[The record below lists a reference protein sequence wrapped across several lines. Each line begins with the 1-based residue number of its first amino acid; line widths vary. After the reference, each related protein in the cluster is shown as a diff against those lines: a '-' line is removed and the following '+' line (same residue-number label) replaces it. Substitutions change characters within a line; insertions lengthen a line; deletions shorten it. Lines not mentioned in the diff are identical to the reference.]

1 MVFTNCKLRK
11 FTNYWIAVYAVVV
24 SSVPFFT
31 LIIFQERLLNS
42 VPALQESIHSVRFS
56 TIQPKL
62 NTTIPGDVPLPIS
75 NKYFFQNEKAYGCA
89 DLRPAHVVDLPDS
102 PAPNDLCLGGKESWG
117 RCGGGQFLCPKE
129 IILPAY
135 PRIKYGNPFSFK
147 CIENIC
153 EVHGF
158 RYDPLFTSHLCPNHG
173 ICLGCHASQ
182 TSEGSDFFC
191 DPLQSATDFSGAPPQ
206 VTGEAYMYIP
216 HSPPLNSMRN
226 GRDTV
231 LDHEEDPVNLLAM
244 TWPPE
249 QKCSRVI
256 KQTAIL
262 TFLDGINPFHHL
274 VMVFRRVF
282 AALVTFQVNAGVDDL
297 TDCVFVAWRGFEPER
312 YYEKFGRYLEPGTN
326 MTPFD
331 GALVNS
337 ISTPAASRSSQT
349 VRDRSAFP
357 GS

>member
-1 MVFTNCKLRK
+1 
-11 FTNYWIAVYAVVV
+11 
-24 SSVPFFT
+24 
-31 LIIFQERLLNS
+31 
-42 VPALQESIHSVRFS
+42 
-56 TIQPKL
+56 
-62 NTTIPGDVPLPIS
+62 
-75 NKYFFQNEKAYGCA
+75 
-89 DLRPAHVVDLPDS
+89 
-102 PAPNDLCLGGKESWG
+102 
-117 RCGGGQFLCPKE
+117 
-129 IILPAY
+129 
-135 PRIKYGNPFSFK
+135 
-147 CIENIC
+147 
-153 EVHGF
+153 
-158 RYDPLFTSHLCPNHG
+158 
-173 ICLGCHASQ
+173 
-182 TSEGSDFFC
+182 
-191 DPLQSATDFSGAPPQ
+191 
-206 VTGEAYMYIP
+206 
-216 HSPPLNSMRN
+216 MRN

-331 GALVNS
+331 GALVHS
-337 ISTPAASRSSQT
+337 ICRGGLTVLSNRSGPICFSRLLVGSTPFGWDMDLKPDQGIIAVNFAGVLLARLVAETVLSRAATAAIRPGGVVVVVRRGRREFVNESAVLDAVRAAVAPAPVDAIDYDRIDFRTSLEIVSRRLVLMGVHGAALTNLMFLPESAGVVEVAIAADKQTYYILSRSFGKRYYIHPHIIPT
-349 VRDRSAFP
+349 DTHLAEVRQRRVAVDRLPDLAQLCASALSAAERMSRRP
-357 GS
+357 GCC